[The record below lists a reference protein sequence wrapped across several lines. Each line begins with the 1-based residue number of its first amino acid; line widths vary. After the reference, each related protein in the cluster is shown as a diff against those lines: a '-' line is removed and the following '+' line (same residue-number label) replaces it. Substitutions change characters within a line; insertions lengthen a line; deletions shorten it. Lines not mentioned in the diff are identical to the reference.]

1 MARTKAE
8 PAAEPAAEPQSLYA
22 QIVEAAATTRL
33 AGDHAAHGALLAIE
47 TSMIELKNK
56 IAMVEGALPEDARAI
71 VDQLKAAL

>member
-8 PAAEPAAEPQSLYA
+8 PAADPAEEVRSLYE
-22 QIVEAAATTRL
+22 QIVAAAAATRL

-56 IAMVEGALPEDARAI
+56 IAMVEGTLPDDARAV

>member
-8 PAAEPAAEPQSLYA
+8 PAAEPAAEVPGLYA
-22 QIVEAAATTRL
+22 QLVEVAAASRL
-33 AGDHAAHGALLAIE
+33 AGDHATHGALLAIE

-56 IAMVEGALPEDARAI
+56 IAMVEGALPNDARSI